1 MTNTLIPASGELA
14 KPVHDPSAFGPSAF
28 GMTIVE
34 AGHKLA
40 GYLGRVLGT
49 VPDDAVGL
57 VIGDPLRFVR
67 TAIASQYDT
76 LLTTLL
82 VERGVNEPQ
91 PVTPALAIP
100 LLRAA
105 YDESRPEL
113 QELWARLLAAAMDPA
128 RAGSVRQSFIAAIS
142 QLDPLDARVLV
153 WMSGFS
159 GPEIINLG
167 DRASKELN
175 ASQDEI
181 QISFFNLAKVG
192 CISHDAQR
200 SQHPILVAFGRKL
213 LSACYD

>member
-1 MTNTLIPASGELA
+1 MTDTLLPASDERTKSMREA
-14 KPVHDPSAFGPSAF
+14 SAFGT
-28 GMTIVE
+28 TIVE

-40 GYLGRVLGT
+40 GYVGRVLGT

-67 TAIASQYDT
+67 TVIAAQYDD
-76 LLTTLL
+76 LLTELL
-82 VERGVNEPQ
+82 AERGVTEPQ
-91 PVTPALAIP
+91 PVTPALALP

-113 QELWARLLAAAMDPA
+113 QDLWARLLAAAMDPA
-128 RAGSVRQSFIAAIS
+128 RSASVRQSFIDAIS

-153 WMSGFS
+153 WMAGYN
-159 GPEIINLG
+159 GPDIVNFA

-181 QISFFNLAKVG
+181 QISFTNLAKVG
-192 CISHDAQR
+192 CIHHETQR
-200 SQHPILVAFGRKL
+200 RQHPVLMPFGRKL
-213 LSACYD
+213 LSACYG